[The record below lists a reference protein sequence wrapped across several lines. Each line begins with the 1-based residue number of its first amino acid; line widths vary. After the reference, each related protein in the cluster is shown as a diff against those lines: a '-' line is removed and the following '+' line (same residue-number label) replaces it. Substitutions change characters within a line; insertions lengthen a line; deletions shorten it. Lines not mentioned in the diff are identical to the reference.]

1 MNSPIMV
8 INHFLNTY
16 LSIYIIGP
24 LLRGFLPCVL
34 YCVVSNVPKSSAE
47 LEDRESLAV
56 MAASGQDL
64 ETEDGESYIEK
75 YTKGLSAVDTILQLD
90 KLRQSVAVKEKMKSA
105 ELTGQHQQNIRK
117 TVSVPNFVQMSQSFS
132 LDNFSS
138 LQMRSSISFQDSAE
152 LNGR

>member
-1 MNSPIMV
+1 MV
-8 INHFLNTY
+8 Y
-16 LSIYIIGP
+16 SSK
-24 LLRGFLPCVL
+24 RFLPSVL
-34 YCVVSNVPKSSAE
+34 YEVVSNVPKSSAE

-64 ETEDGESYIEK
+64 ETDDGETYIEK

-90 KLRQSVAVKEKMKSA
+90 KLRQSVAVKEKMKTAGAA
-105 ELTGQHQQNIRK
+105 EQQQNMRK

-132 LDNFSS
+132 QDNFST

-152 LNGR
+152 LNGRFVVKL

>member
-1 MNSPIMV
+1 M
-8 INHFLNTY
+8 
-16 LSIYIIGP
+16 
-24 LLRGFLPCVL
+24 
-34 YCVVSNVPKSSAE
+34 
-47 LEDRESLAV
+47 

>member
-1 MNSPIMV
+1 M
-8 INHFLNTY
+8 
-16 LSIYIIGP
+16 
-24 LLRGFLPCVL
+24 
-34 YCVVSNVPKSSAE
+34 SNVPKSSAE

-64 ETEDGESYIEK
+64 ETEDGENYIEK

-90 KLRQSVAVKEKMKSA
+90 KLRQSVAVKEKLKSVV
-105 ELTGQHQQNIRK
+105 LSGQNQQNIRK
-117 TVSVPNFVQMSQSFS
+117 TVSVPNFVQMSQSLS

-152 LNGR
+152 LNGRFVSSMVGS

>member
-1 MNSPIMV
+1 M
-8 INHFLNTY
+8 
-16 LSIYIIGP
+16 
-24 LLRGFLPCVL
+24 
-34 YCVVSNVPKSSAE
+34 
-47 LEDRESLAV
+47 AV

-90 KLRQSVAVKEKMKSA
+90 KLRQSVAVKEKLKSVV
-105 ELTGQHQQNIRK
+105 LSGQNQQNIRK
-117 TVSVPNFVQMSQSFS
+117 TVSVPNFVQMSQSLS

-152 LNGR
+152 LNGRFVSSMVES